1 MENNKNISLL
11 RRLSKA
17 LGLVINWQ
25 EIREFTLQPE
35 DENAAE
41 VKNAVDLRV
50 KDGYYVPIKALRHKK
65 DYPQFSI
72 IGIDLEEAAS
82 IFIENVL
89 NHSILLESTRWFY
102 DKNLSFPD
110 ESITTLEALE
120 IWLSVRGY

>member
-1 MENNKNISLL
+1 MENGKNISLL
-11 RRLSKA
+11 RRFCKA

-41 VKNAVDLRV
+41 VKNAVDLRI
-50 KDGYYVPIKALRHKK
+50 KDGYYVPIKVRYKQA
-65 DYPQFSI
+65 YPQFSI
-72 IGIDLEEAAS
+72 IGIDLEESAGL
-82 IFIENVL
+82 FLENVL
-89 NHSILLESTRWFY
+89 NHGILLESTRWFY